1 MQDREKMEN
10 ASNGREEGA
19 MNSLLRSN
27 LLDYKLPP
35 NLSVVTKRSMIRN
48 YFDSSISATGG
59 NSQITLN
66 AGQLYID
73 PRNSYLQ
80 FNVQATGVSDVASN
94 CTLAN
99 GSATNFIR
107 NVTFY
112 SQSGTEADRCEYL
125 NQYRLTKDPFECSAD
140 YCMSAGTNQGFERKI
155 IPSKNIVLDGFNGTD
170 VTQYF
175 KPVWAGR
182 TLNGD
187 ETKEA
192 GDHVFQIPLWRLGGV
207 FDTWRLIPA
216 FLASGLRIEIQWENV
231 AKAVK
236 PSGTDAEVP
245 GERVIRN
252 LSMVLDSYQL
262 SDQVYRKLNQIS
274 ASSGLELLLNS
285 YAHSTDEFSTGAI
298 NMDSKKAV
306 ARAKRVSARFRSKA
320 QAVGGT
326 LLDPIS
332 SNEWPLSS
340 WQYNLGG
347 LYFPNQP
354 VSASSPD
361 LNAPES
367 FQQALWSYGKSKS
380 CDKGCMVNIEDFKG
394 SAYNRNVYYSTG
406 MGSAVQ
412 SLERSDVLSLS
423 GLPINSGRVLKF
435 QGTSSVND
443 LKVDMFLEY
452 VKVCRVF
459 LSRVVIRE

>member
-1 MQDREKMEN
+1 MQKMEN
-10 ASNGREEGA
+10 ASKGREEGA

-48 YFDSSISATGG
+48 YFDSSVSATGG

-66 AGQLYID
+66 AGQQFID
-73 PRNSYLQ
+73 TRNSYLQ
-80 FNVQATGVSDVASN
+80 FNLQATGVTAGTASN
-94 CTLAN
+94 CTFAN
-99 GSATNFIR
+99 GSATNLIR
-107 NVTFY
+107 NVTFF

-140 YCMSAGTNQGFERKI
+140 YCMSAGTNQGYDRKI
-155 IPSKNIVLDGFNGTD
+155 IPTKDLAADATFSGTD
-170 VTQYF
+170 ITKYF

-192 GDHVFQIPLWRLGGV
+192 GDHVFEIPLWRLGGV
-207 FDTWRLIPA
+207 FDTYRLVPA
-216 FLASGLRIEIQWENV
+216 YLASGLRVEIQWENI
-231 AKAVK
+231 AKAIK
-236 PSGTDAEVP
+236 PSGSAAEVP
-245 GERVIRN
+245 TERVIRN

-285 YAHSTDEFSTGAI
+285 YAHSTDEFTGTSI

-306 ARAKRVSARFRSKA
+306 ARAKRVSARFRNIDE
-320 QAVGGT
+320 AVGGD

-332 SNEWPLSS
+332 SHQWDLTS

-354 VSASSPD
+354 VSASSAE

-367 FQQALWSYGKSKS
+367 FQQALWSYGKSRDCEKS
-380 CDKGCMVNIEDFKG
+380 CMVNVGDFTG
-394 SAYNRNVYYSTG
+394 VDYAPSVYYSTG
-406 MGSAVQ
+406 MNAAVQ

-435 QGTSSVND
+435 NATSETGN